1 MFLKI
6 KPFDTLFFRDAKP
19 FNMGSDT
26 WAEYLFPPLP
36 STLYGAIRS
45 FLIFYYG
52 SLQKFLTEEMPEQKW
67 IGTKDHKGELK
78 VKGPFIYNGQ
88 PLFSIPADLVKVEEK
103 KKYKLKRTEICKSK
117 SVFISDYALEQ
128 YLVFKPQLKT
138 KYSFGYIDDISLK
151 DYLERKKE
159 EFYCIENLFADEL
172 KIGIKREKTTKT
184 SEESHLYRLSMIRLK
199 ENVSF
204 LIEIENRDLE
214 LPETGIFQLGGEGKT
229 IEFEKIRDNPVKE
242 IENINFNLKGGIFK
256 LYFATPT
263 IFEKGWLPSWIDET
277 TMEGEYQGIK
287 LKLVNIALK
296 KYKLIG
302 GWNLAENRPKKM
314 HKAVAEGSVYYFK
327 VLDNTNEEK
336 IKNVFHFKHVI
347 DEFPEVEENDKFLSK
362 EGFGLSFVGGL

>member
-117 SVFISDYALEQ
+117 SVFI
-128 YLVFKPQLKT
+128 
-138 KYSFGYIDDISLK
+138 
-151 DYLERKKE
+151 
-159 EFYCIENLFADEL
+159 
-172 KIGIKREKTTKT
+172 
-184 SEESHLYRLSMIRLK
+184 M
-199 ENVSF
+199 
-204 LIEIENRDLE
+204 
-214 LPETGIFQLGGEGKT
+214 
-229 IEFEKIRDNPVKE
+229 
-242 IENINFNLKGGIFK
+242 
-256 LYFATPT
+256 
-263 IFEKGWLPSWIDET
+263 
-277 TMEGEYQGIK
+277 
-287 LKLVNIALK
+287 
-296 KYKLIG
+296 
-302 GWNLAENRPKKM
+302 
-314 HKAVAEGSVYYFK
+314 
-327 VLDNTNEEK
+327 
-336 IKNVFHFKHVI
+336 
-347 DEFPEVEENDKFLSK
+347 
-362 EGFGLSFVGGL
+362 